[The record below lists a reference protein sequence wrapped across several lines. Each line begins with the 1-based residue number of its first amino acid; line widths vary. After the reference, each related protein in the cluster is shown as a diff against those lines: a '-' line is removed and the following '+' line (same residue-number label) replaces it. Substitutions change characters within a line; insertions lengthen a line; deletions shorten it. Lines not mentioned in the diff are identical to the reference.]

1 MIQQRMRAVVVR
13 RAGGPDSVE
22 VIEVE
27 RPEPGLA
34 QVRVR
39 VHAATLNPVDA
50 GVWSG
55 VFGRP
60 ADGGHLALGW
70 EFSGVVDAV
79 GPMANHAPGDAVIGY
94 VQGPVLTHGAQ
105 AEYVVAPANAVAP
118 APDGI
123 DLTAAATIPLPGLTA
138 SQGLDLLALSA
149 GSTVLVAGAAG
160 AVGGYAVQLAKAQ
173 GMRVIGLDLPGTEE
187 TVVDQLG
194 ADRFV
199 ASGEHPADAVLEIC
213 PGRVDGVLD
222 AASLGSRVI
231 EAVKDGGS
239 YVTTDPR
246 PEFLPAPGRGVRRR
260 VVLAAGDGARLSTLA
275 DHAAAGRL
283 TLRVAETYPLTE
295 ARRAHER
302 LAAGGLRGKIVLLP

>member
-1 MIQQRMRAVVVR
+1 MTQQKMRAVVVR
-13 RAGGPDSVE
+13 RTGGPDGVE
-22 VIEVE
+22 VIEVD

-60 ADGGHLALGW
+60 ADGGYLAIGW

-79 GPMANHAPGDAVIGY
+79 GPMANLAPGDTVIGY
-94 VQGPVLTHGAQ
+94 VQGPVLAQGAQ
-105 AEYVVAPANAVAP
+105 ADYVVAPANAVAL

-138 SQGLDLLALSA
+138 SQGLDLLALPA
-149 GSTVLVAGAAG
+149 DSTLLVAGAAG

-173 GMRVIGLDLPGTEE
+173 GMRVIGLDLPGAEE
-187 TVVDQLG
+187 TVLDQLG
-194 ADRFV
+194 ADHFV
-199 ASGEHPADAVLEIC
+199 ASGEHPGRAVLKVC
-213 PGRVDGVLD
+213 PTGVDGALD

-239 YVTTDPR
+239 FVTTDPR
-246 PEFLPAPGRGVRRR
+246 PEFLPAPARDIRRR
-260 VVLAAGDGARLSTLA
+260 VVLAAGDGARLSALA
-275 DHAAAGRL
+275 DHATAGRL

-302 LAAGGLRGKIVLLP
+302 LAAGGLRGKLVLLP